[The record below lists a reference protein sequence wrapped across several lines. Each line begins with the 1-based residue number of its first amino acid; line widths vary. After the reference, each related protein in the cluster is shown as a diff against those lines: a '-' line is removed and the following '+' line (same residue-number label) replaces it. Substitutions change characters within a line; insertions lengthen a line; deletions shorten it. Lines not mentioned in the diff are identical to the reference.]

1 MAKSQNNVEI
11 PGSLFSSEKI
21 SQQAMFDSIMSER
34 ASRRQGTHKV
44 KSRAEVSG
52 TNKKPWQQKG
62 TGKARTSSL
71 RTPVF
76 VGGGRAFGPTV
87 ERNYTLKVNK
97 RVKKLAYV
105 SALTELANANSVI
118 VEKVSLDNISTK
130 ALVAKLQDL
139 KVNNLRHILLVT
151 NDTKVFLSA
160 RNLQNVVTTKVTSLQ
175 VEQLVAADVLII
187 SNEDIEHLR
196 HVLVREQIEEVK

>member
-118 VEKVSLDNISTK
+118 VDKVTLDNISTK